1 MSAESGD
8 VAAADPVRSPIRLV
22 HGACPLD
29 CPDGCSWTVTVDGD
43 EPVKLA
49 GRKDHPFTA
58 GALCVKVNQYLEQA
72 RSPSRLL
79 NPKRRVGPKGSGIFE
94 DVDWPTAIDM
104 ITDRLEN
111 AINRWGGE
119 SIWPYQGTGNL
130 GYIQGLQGKAGR
142 RLWNAIGASRH
153 DMTICSI
160 AGQEGL
166 AQSTGTSLGIDPES
180 LAASRLVLMWGVNTL
195 TSGHHLWKFVLRARA
210 QGAWIVAIDPIRTRT
225 ARLADE
231 HIAPRP
237 GTDAHLILGLIH
249 ELVAHEAID
258 VDYLETMTN
267 GWPDFRGRLPEF
279 APAAVEKTTGVPA
292 SVITRLAAR
301 IASSPPVGIRAGMG
315 LQRHAGGGNVLR
327 LLACLSAATGDWGRY
342 GGGVSY
348 STDGY
353 FGLNRAALDR
363 DDLRTRPV
371 RGLSMTRLG
380 DTLNDPNL
388 SPPVKVLFVYGA
400 NPVASAPGQ
409 ANIISGLSREDL
421 FTVVV
426 DHFQTDTCDYADLV
440 LPATMQ
446 TEHLDIHDGYG
457 HMYIAWNEPAVAPA
471 GQALS
476 TTEIFRR
483 IAAGLRLREPCLY
496 DSDLEIARQ
505 LMDSTHPSLD
515 GITIESLR
523 ERGWQRLNYPDEFI
537 PFADGFRTASGK
549 FEFPTN
555 ADFSAEVGAETSGR
569 DGRYPLSLLATA
581 SHYTLNSTFLNNE
594 LLAGKSSGTAVTLNP
609 ADADSRGIG
618 SGARVRV
625 FNSRGEFSTCAEI
638 SDAVPPGV
646 VAMTKGSWP
655 KIVGGPTVNATVEE
669 RDADLGGGAVFHDNN
684 VDVQLLDRQDTDD

>member
-1 MSAESGD
+1 MSAEAGG
-8 VAAADPVRSPIRLV
+8 VAAVPSAVKLV

-58 GALCVKVNQYLEQA
+58 GALCVKVGQYLEQT

-79 NPKRRVGPKGSGIFE
+79 NPKRRVGPKGSGKFE
-94 DVDWPTAIDM
+94 EVEWSTAIDM
-104 ITDRLEN
+104 ITDRFEH
-111 AINRWGGE
+111 AIERWGGE

-130 GYIQGLQGKAGR
+130 GYIQGLQGKSGR

-153 DMTICSI
+153 NMTICSI

-180 LAASRLVLMWGVNTL
+180 LAASRLVLMWGVNTV
-195 TSGHHLWKFVLRARA
+195 TSGHHLWKFVQQARRL
-210 QGAWIVAIDPIRTRT
+210 GAWIVAIDPIRTRT
-225 ARLADE
+225 VKLADE

-237 GTDAHLILGLIH
+237 GTDAHLILSLIH

-267 GWPDFRGRLPEF
+267 GWPDFRGELSEF

-292 SVITRLAAR
+292 SVIIRLAAR
-301 IASSPPVGIRAGMG
+301 IASSSPVGIRAGMG

-363 DDLRTRPV
+363 DDLQTRPV

-409 ANIISGLSREDL
+409 ANVIRGLSREDL

-426 DHFQTDTCDYADLV
+426 DHFQTDTCDYADIV

-457 HMYIAWNEPAVAPA
+457 HMYLAWNEPAVAPA

-496 DSDLEIARQ
+496 DSDIDIARQ

-515 GITIESLR
+515 GITVRSLR
-523 ERGWQRLNYPDEFI
+523 ERGWQRLNYPDKFV
-537 PFADGFRTASGK
+537 PFADGFRTVSGK
-549 FEFPTN
+549 FEFPTS
-555 ADFSAEVGAETSGR
+555 ADFSAKVAAETSGT
-569 DGRYPLSLLATA
+569 DTRYPLSLLATA

-618 SGARVRV
+618 AGCRVRV
-625 FNSRGEFSTCAEI
+625 FNSRGEFTTSAEI

-646 VAMTKGSWP
+646 VAMTKGSWR

-684 VDVQLLDRQDTDD
+684 VDVALLDRKDIDD

>member
-1 MSAESGD
+1 MQSEPGPADDGDTALSA
-8 VAAADPVRSPIRLV
+8 VRLV
-22 HGACPLD
+22 NGACPLD
-29 CPDGCSWTVTVDGD
+29 CPDACSWTVTVDGD

-58 GALCVKVNQYLEQA
+58 GSLCVKVGQYLEQT
-72 RSPSRLL
+72 RSPARLL
-79 NPKRRVGPKGSGIFE
+79 NPKRRAGPKGSGKFE
-94 DVDWPTAIDM
+94 DVDWATAIDM

-130 GYIQGLQGKAGR
+130 GYIQGLQGKSGQ

-160 AGQEGL
+160 AGHAGL
-166 AQSTGTSLGIDPES
+166 ARSTGISLGIDTES

-195 TSGHHLWKFVLRARA
+195 SSGHHLWKFVQRARTH
-210 QGAWIVAIDPIRTRT
+210 GAWIVAIDPIRTRT

-237 GTDAHLILGLIH
+237 GTDALLILALIH
-249 ELVAHEAID
+249 ELLTRQAID
-258 VDYLETMTN
+258 VDYIETMTN
-267 GWPDFRGRLPEF
+267 GWPEFRDRLPEF

-292 SVITRLAAR
+292 SVIARLAAR

-327 LLACLSAATGDWGRY
+327 LLACLSAVTGDWGRY

-353 FGLNRAALDR
+353 FGLNREALER
-363 DDLRTRPV
+363 NDLRAKPARS
-371 RGLSMTRLG
+371 LSMTRLG
-380 DTLNDPNL
+380 DTLNDPDL

-400 NPVASAPGQ
+400 NPVASSPGQ
-409 ANIISGLSREDL
+409 ANIIRGLSREDL

-426 DHFQTDTCDYADLV
+426 DHFQTDTCDYADLI

-446 TEHLDIHDGYG
+446 TEHLDIHDGNG

-483 IAAGLRLREPCLY
+483 IAAGLRLSEPCLY

-505 LMDSTHPSLD
+505 LMNSTHPSLH
-515 GITIESLR
+515 GITLESLR
-523 ERGWQRLNYPDEFI
+523 SHGWQRLNYPDKFI
-537 PFADGFRTASGK
+537 PFGDGFYTASGK

-555 ADFSAEVGAETSGR
+555 TDFSAETAAEPGK
-569 DGRYPLSLLATA
+569 DERYPLTLLATA
-581 SHYTLNSTFLNNE
+581 AHYTLNSTFLNNE
-594 LLAGKSSGTAVTLNP
+594 LLSRKSSGTAVTLNP
-609 ADADSRGIG
+609 TDADARGIG
-618 SGARVRV
+618 TGCRVRV
-625 FNSRGEFSTCAEI
+625 FNGRGEFSTHAEI
-638 SDAVPPGV
+638 SDTVPPGV
-646 VAMTKGSWP
+646 VAMTKGSWI

-684 VDVQLLDRQDTDD
+684 VDVQPLDRQDTDD